1 MEREEIGGS
10 RVERGKKKREG
21 GGGVNLIKDRRSFR
35 GREGET
41 EEAEE
46 VAAKKREGDR
56 KRLTK

>member
-1 MEREEIGGS
+1 MGGS
-10 RVERGKKKREG
+10 RVEKGKKKREG